1 MKIGSATTEFANVG
15 GVPPGRGQNLSL
27 QRAKMSSRTLAV
39 ILVAT
44 AAMVVTWGFYAF
56 FAREVTHFIEG
67 KHHWFH
73 NYEPWSLMG
82 FICVFIVTTSA
93 FLPAQPFVVAVG
105 YLFGFHFLTIL
116 FTVAVYALAAFLM
129 FNGARFWFRP
139 VADNWL
145 REHKVVSG
153 MARYVKD
160 PIEGA
165 KLNFLFSFTPIAFCI
180 HCYVMGITE
189 IEEHIFITTFLL
201 GQSPHIFFGIL
212 TGVSKALC
220 LSIHVIVRTRIPLS
234 AGSALMA
241 ADSASLT
248 MDSFKIGMLALG
260 VVCTFAA
267 MIYLMHMAEEV
278 LKHIDEGAADRL
290 LPAPAAPCGVGLTFE
305 EGDDEA
311 LVVTHVH
318 AGSPAAVSGKVGP
331 LKRPC

>member
-1 MKIGSATTEFANVG
+1 
-15 GVPPGRGQNLSL
+15 
-27 QRAKMSSRTLAV
+27 MSSRTLAV

-44 AAMVVTWGFYAF
+44 AAMVITWGFYAF

-82 FICVFIVTTSA
+82 FICVFIVSTSL

-116 FTVAVYALAAFLM
+116 FTVAVYALASFLM

-139 VADNWL
+139 IADNWL
-145 REHKVVSG
+145 REHKVVLG

-180 HCYVMGITE
+180 HCYVMGVTE
-189 IEEHIFITTFLL
+189 IDEHIFIGTFLM

-212 TGVSKALC
+212 TGAVNGDRTTYEMSATKAACGQARRSWRPTPPPSPWTPSRLAC
-220 LSIHVIVRTRIPLS
+220 WPS
-234 AGSALMA
+234 AWSA
-241 ADSASLT
+241 
-248 MDSFKIGMLALG
+248 
-260 VVCTFAA
+260 
-267 MIYLMHMAEEV
+267 
-278 LKHIDEGAADRL
+278 
-290 LPAPAAPCGVGLTFE
+290 P
-305 EGDDEA
+305 
-311 LVVTHVH
+311 
-318 AGSPAAVSGKVGP
+318 SPP
-331 LKRPC
+331 